1 MFDVSMRQKLEKIAA
16 EAGLIL
22 VDILHR
28 GHDVE
33 WKTGHE
39 LVTSAD
45 IASEEY
51 LRSALSSLLPDASFV
66 GEESWEGE
74 MPSFPFWVVDPLDG
88 TNNFARGFPFFSVSV
103 ALAEEEGISL
113 ACVHD
118 PLRRETFSAETGQG
132 ATLNGRQ
139 IKTSNSV
146 SLSEVLLAT
155 GFPYSRT
162 PEDIG
167 MDLGV
172 LRYFLG
178 QALGIRRGGSAALD
192 LAYTSCG
199 RLGGFWEE
207 HLKPWDMAAGAL
219 LVEEAGGRISGY
231 DGNAWS
237 LYSEG
242 ISAAGAGLFEAIRAG
257 ISSS

>member
-1 MFDVSMRQKLEKIAA
+1 MRHKLEKIASD
-16 EAGLIL
+16 AGLIL
-22 VDILHR
+22 IDFLHR
-28 GHDVE
+28 EHDVE

-45 IASEEY
+45 IASERH
-51 LRSALSSLLPDASFV
+51 LRMALSSLLPEASFV
-66 GEESWEGE
+66 GEESWKGE

-88 TNNFARGFPFFSVSV
+88 TNNFALGFPFFSVSI
-103 ALAEEEGISL
+103 ALAEEDGISL

-118 PLRRETFSAETGQG
+118 PLRRETFSAEKGHG
-132 ATLNGRQ
+132 ANLNGRS
-139 IKTSNSV
+139 IETSGSV

-162 PEDIG
+162 PEDLG

-172 LRYFLG
+172 LKYFLG
-178 QALGIRRGGSAALD
+178 HALGIRRGGSAALD

-199 RLGGFWEE
+199 RLGDFCEE
-207 HLKPWDMAAGAL
+207 HLKSWDMAAGIL
-219 LVEEAGGRISGY
+219 LVEEAGGRVSGY
-231 DGNAWS
+231 DGKPWS

-242 ISAAGAGLFEAIRAG
+242 ISAAGAGLFEALRAG